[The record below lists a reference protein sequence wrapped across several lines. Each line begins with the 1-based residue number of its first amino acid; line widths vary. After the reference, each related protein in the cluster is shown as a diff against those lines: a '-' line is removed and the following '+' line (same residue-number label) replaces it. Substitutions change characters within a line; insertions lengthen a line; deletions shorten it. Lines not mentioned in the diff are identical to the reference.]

1 MNNIISCLFE
11 TYQKY
16 VKFINSYVADVFLLA
31 IRILIALVFYKSGLT
46 KIANMDST
54 VLLFEYEYALPFV
67 PPVLA
72 AYSATFFELTCS
84 VLLMAGLIS
93 RIAALPL
100 IVMTLVIQLFVFQN
114 PEHFYWL
121 SLLGV
126 IAIYG
131 AGRISADQV
140 LTKLVLKK

>member
-16 VKFINSYVADVFLLA
+16 VKFINSYIADIFLLA

-46 KIANMDST
+46 KIANIDST

-84 VLLMAGLIS
+84 ILLMAGLIS
-93 RIAALPL
+93 RVAALPL
-100 IVMTLVIQLFVFQN
+100 IAITLVIQFFVFQN

-140 LTKLVLKK
+140 LTKFVLKK